1 MVLKGRG
8 AVRPQAEAG
17 EKEKGLARELCMA
30 FLVVGREEGKV
41 HFSLK

>member
-17 EKEKGLARELCMA
+17 RRRR
-30 FLVVGREEGKV
+30 VGTRTV
-41 HFSLK
+41 HSGSRS